1 MMMNPFVRFVS
12 RLAACAAL
20 SCVYAFG
27 TSAHA
32 GFITEAL
39 DVIEAAAIGSP
50 SSDDASPDIASFSL
64 QSTGTVSSNGVVEFA
79 ELQSIGD
86 TGHSAAFGAS
96 LFGGGLGGPTGSAA
110 RNAGGSGG
118 GAGGSGSGG
127 VGGYQF
133 SASGGF
139 FAGVLAPGALPVT
152 GQNSF
157 TLEVG
162 GSTSTLTGGTVAS
175 FGPGITDF
183 IVSGIDP
190 AAGLLPGDP
199 SPFNPILVGGGT
211 VTVTPIISTSSDVV
225 IHNNPEPGSL
235 TLLGLGVAGLFVW
248 NRRRNKKQA
257 A

>member
-20 SCVYAFG
+20 SCVFAVG

-39 DVIEAAAIGSP
+39 DVIEAAALGSP
-50 SSDDASPDIASFSL
+50 GTDADTPEITSYAL
-64 QSTGTVSSNGVVEFA
+64 QSTGAVSSDGLVEFA
-79 ELQSIGD
+79 ELQLIGD

-96 LFGGGLGGPTGSAA
+96 LYGTGLSGLTGAA
-110 RNAGGSGG
+110 GKGAG
-118 GAGGSGSGG
+118 GAGGGGGSGGG

-133 SASGGF
+133 HASGGF
-139 FAGVLAPGALPVT
+139 FAGVLAPGSI
-152 GQNSF
+152 GSQNSF

-162 GSTSTLTGGTVAS
+162 GSTSTLTGGSVAT
-175 FGPGITDF
+175 FGPGVTDF
-183 IVSGIDP
+183 VVSGIDP
-190 AAGLLPGDP
+190 ASGLLPSDP

-211 VTVTPIISTSSDVV
+211 VTVTPITSSDVV

-248 NRRRNKKQA
+248 GRRRNKKQA

>member
-50 SSDDASPDIASFSL
+50 SDDASPDIASFSL

-110 RNAGGSGG
+110 RSASGGGGGGG
-118 GAGGSGSGG
+118 GAGGSGGVSGD
-127 VGGYQF
+127 QF

-139 FAGVLAPGALPVT
+139 CAGVLAPGALGVT

-235 TLLGLGVAGLFVW
+235 TLLGLGVAGLLVW
-248 NRRRNKKQA
+248 GRRRNKKQA

>member
-20 SCVYAFG
+20 SCVFAVG
-27 TSAHA
+27 SSVQA

-39 DVIEAAAIGSP
+39 DVIEAATLGSP
-50 SSDDASPDIASFSL
+50 SSTDEDSPDITSYSL
-64 QSTGTVSSNGVVEFA
+64 QSTGAVSTDGIVKFA
-79 ELQSIGD
+79 ELQLIGD

-96 LFGGGLGGPTGSAA
+96 LFGAGLAGPTGAA
-110 RNAGGSGG
+110 SKGASGSGG
-118 GAGGSGSGG
+118 GGSGGG

-133 SASGGF
+133 HASGGF
-139 FAGVLAPGALPVT
+139 FAGVLAPGSI
-152 GQNSF
+152 GSQDSF

-162 GSTSTLTGGTVAS
+162 GSTSTLTGGSVAT
-175 FGPGITDF
+175 FGPGVTDF
-183 IVSGIDP
+183 VVSGIDP
-190 AAGLLPGDP
+190 AAGLLPTDP
-199 SPFNPILVGGGT
+199 SPFNPILAGGGT
-211 VTVTPIISTSSDVV
+211 VTVTPITSSSDVV

-248 NRRRNKKQA
+248 SRRRNKKQA